1 MRIMR
6 CDAQLLSPHTHA
18 APALLPAADLA
29 VGLLA
34 HTAFEKMVPGRW
46 WPGFWTALGLD
57 VERARGAHPC
67 LGGSLRAPVSDTLR
81 LALMDT
87 PSACPRRRPGSQ
99 TILSGGASR
108 DPCMRPEYGPEAVL
122 PDTCPGTQPQKSPDL
137 LPSAPQAGCR
147 VQPKNGI
154 RNMRLNRH
162 QRRRRLLFGASSA
175 PRGTR
180 TSFIFGW

>member
-1 MRIMR
+1 MSH
-6 CDAQLLSPHTHA
+6 LPWY
-18 APALLPAADLA
+18 LLPIWPLVFWRIQRLRKWCRAAGGPGSELLWGLMWNGRVALIRVSEDLS
-29 VGLLA
+29 G
-34 HTAFEKMVPGRW
+34 HR
-46 WPGFWTALGLD
+46 
-57 VERARGAHPC
+57 PC
-67 LGGSLRAPVSDTLR
+67 TFLAPVSDKRR

-87 PSACPRRRPGSQ
+87 PSACPWRRPGSQ
-99 TILSGGASR
+99 TVLSGAASR
-108 DPCMRPEYGPEAVL
+108 DPGMRQEYGPEAIV
-122 PDTCPGTQPQKSPDL
+122 PDTAPGIQPQKSPDP

-162 QRRRRLLFGASSA
+162 QRRKRLLFGASSA